1 MDVLEVIALLS
12 LCLACVKFGY
22 ILGKNS
28 AKKKP
33 ANKSQDRFC
42 FFLIKFYYII
52 YAY

>member
-28 AKKKP
+28 AKK
-33 ANKSQDRFC
+33 NNRQSSEN
-42 FFLIKFYYII
+42 
-52 YAY
+52 

>member
-28 AKKKP
+28 AKKKIT
-33 ANKSQDRFC
+33 ASRRKTSGYFNLK
-42 FFLIKFYYII
+42 L
-52 YAY
+52 